1 MDKIVFDKVSF
12 KDSVRS
18 IDDNGFLHV
27 AISNITKEQVAP
39 YLGSEIPNFERLGL
53 KPDSIYKVYRPAE
66 ELKKAVISSNGIPI
80 QLDHHADFADAPA
93 KETRVGST
101 GTDGIFNA
109 PYLQNSLHIQDAD
122 AIKRIDDGSMRELS
136 LGYRY
141 TPEKKSGVFNG
152 EPYDLIMRDISCNH
166 LALVEE
172 GRAGHDV
179 LVKDSKSTLNE
190 VTNMSDKVEKMEI
203 ALADQ
208 MISTANMLKDLHKV
222 DAMGNVVDI
231 TKDEEI
237 STMEDKLNEFLAKLE
252 EAGIDKD
259 EARAKIEEIIKAKS
273 EVEAEDEDL
282 GTKEEVKEDLGEDDD
297 LTDKEEIE
305 SEEDLGEDDDL
316 EEEDKEEEKE
326 TLNFDEDQ
334 KHGLDACGLDS
345 EDPIVQKAFAEGV
358 KYGEKKEKDIYTK
371 EEVKK
376 LFELLKT
383 APFKYR
389 MFFTLA
395 VYSGFRRGE
404 LCGLEWKD
412 IDWEHS
418 VVNVRRTSNYTKLH
432 GLYTDTTKTKRSVR
446 SSKLPPIIMDM
457 LKEYKEQQDR
467 EREQTGDK
475 WVDTDRLFVQW
486 NGQPMYAN
494 TPYNWYRRFCK
505 KHDMRFCDVHSL
517 RHFHASLLIFA
528 GVDPVSVSADLGHT
542 AVSTTTSLYCHMFR
556 EAQARNCDVIAK
568 ALNFDDDSPEDAASD
583 MKLSEKAQERP
594 AV

>member
-122 AIKRIDDGSMRELS
+122 AIKRINDGSMRELS

-190 VTNMSDKVEKMEI
+190 VKNMSDKVEKIEL

-208 MISTANMLKDLHKV
+208 MITTANMLKDLHKT
-222 DAMGNVVDI
+222 DENGNVVDI

-282 GTKEEVKEDLGEDDD
+282 EAKEESQEEINEDDD

-326 TLNFDEDQ
+326 T
-334 KHGLDACGLDS
+334 S
-345 EDPIVQKAFAEGV
+345 EN
-358 KYGEKKEKDIYTK
+358 KK
-371 EEVKK
+371 
-376 LFELLKT
+376 
-383 APFKYR
+383 
-389 MFFTLA
+389 
-395 VYSGFRRGE
+395 
-404 LCGLEWKD
+404 
-412 IDWEHS
+412 
-418 VVNVRRTSNYTKLH
+418 
-432 GLYTDTTKTKRSVR
+432 
-446 SSKLPPIIMDM
+446 
-457 LKEYKEQQDR
+457 
-467 EREQTGDK
+467 
-475 WVDTDRLFVQW
+475 
-486 NGQPMYAN
+486 
-494 TPYNWYRRFCK
+494 
-505 KHDMRFCDVHSL
+505 
-517 RHFHASLLIFA
+517 
-528 GVDPVSVSADLGHT
+528 
-542 AVSTTTSLYCHMFR
+542 
-556 EAQARNCDVIAK
+556 
-568 ALNFDDDSPEDAASD
+568 
-583 MKLSEKAQERP
+583 
-594 AV
+594 

>member
-39 YLGSEIPNFERLGL
+39 YLGSEIPDYDRLGL
-53 KPDSIYKVYRPAE
+53 KPDTIYKVYRPAE

-122 AIKRIDDGSMRELS
+122 AIKRINDGSMRELS

-179 LVKDSKSTLNE
+179 LVKDSKSTINE
-190 VTNMSDKVEKMEI
+190 VINMDDKVEKTEI

-208 MISTANMLKDLHKV
+208 MINTANTLKDLHET
-222 DAMGNVVDI
+222 DENGNVVDI

-237 STMEDKLNEFLAKLE
+237 SPMEDKLNELLAKLE

-282 GTKEEVKEDLGEDDD
+282 EAKKDINEDDD
-297 LTDKEEIE
+297 LKEEIE
-305 SEEDLGEDDDL
+305 SEDEDLE
-316 EEEDKEEEKE
+316 EKEEDKEKKE

-334 KHGLDACGLDS
+334 KHGLEACGLDS

-358 KYGEKKEKDIYTK
+358 KYGEKKEKDEPKHLDSLHESEGEKKALGEDSIAKVINAVKQSVANRYK
-371 EEVKK
+371 AVEECK
-376 LFELLKT
+376 
-383 APFKYR
+383 R
-389 MFFTLA
+389 TLGKVDAMAFDNAGA
-395 VYSGFRRGE
+395 VYRKACNVLGLRTKGMTAKECRALYRGYMANRST
-404 LCGLEWKD
+404 LVGDSRKSVADNDRAVQLLNNVKD
-412 IDWEHS
+412 SI
-418 VVNVRRTSNYTKLH
+418 
-432 GLYTDTTKTKRSVR
+432 
-446 SSKLPPIIMDM
+446 
-457 LKEYKEQQDR
+457 
-467 EREQTGDK
+467 
-475 WVDTDRLFVQW
+475 
-486 NGQPMYAN
+486 
-494 TPYNWYRRFCK
+494 
-505 KHDMRFCDVHSL
+505 
-517 RHFHASLLIFA
+517 
-528 GVDPVSVSADLGHT
+528 
-542 AVSTTTSLYCHMFR
+542 
-556 EAQARNCDVIAK
+556 
-568 ALNFDDDSPEDAASD
+568 
-583 MKLSEKAQERP
+583 
-594 AV
+594 

>member
-39 YLGSEIPNFERLGL
+39 YLGSEIPDYERLGL
-53 KPDSIYKVYRPAE
+53 KPDTIYKVYRPAE

-122 AIKRIDDGSMRELS
+122 AIKRINDGSMRELS

-179 LVKDSKSTLNE
+179 LVKDSKSTINE
-190 VTNMSDKVEKMEI
+190 VINMDDKVEKTEI

-208 MISTANMLKDLHKV
+208 MINTANALKDLHET
-222 DAMGNVVDI
+222 DENGNVVDI
-231 TKDEEI
+231 NEDEEI
-237 STMEDKLNEFLAKLE
+237 SPMEDKLNEFLAKLE

-273 EVEAEDEDL
+273 EVEAEDEELDA
-282 GTKEEVKEDLGEDDD
+282 KKDINEDDD

-305 SEEDLGEDDDL
+305 SEEDLGEDEDL
-316 EEEDKEEEKE
+316 EEEDKEKKE

-334 KHGLDACGLDS
+334 KHGLEACGLDS

-358 KYGEKKEKDIYTK
+358 KYGENKEKDEPKHLDSLHESEGEKKALGEDSIAKVINAVK
-371 EEVKK
+371 ECK
-376 LFELLKT
+376 
-383 APFKYR
+383 R
-389 MFFTLA
+389 TLGKVDAMAFDNAGA
-395 VYSGFRRGE
+395 VYRKACNVLGLRTKGMTAKECRALYRGYMANRST
-404 LCGLEWKD
+404 LVGDSRKSVADNDRAVQLLNNVKD
-412 IDWEHS
+412 SI
-418 VVNVRRTSNYTKLH
+418 
-432 GLYTDTTKTKRSVR
+432 
-446 SSKLPPIIMDM
+446 
-457 LKEYKEQQDR
+457 
-467 EREQTGDK
+467 
-475 WVDTDRLFVQW
+475 
-486 NGQPMYAN
+486 
-494 TPYNWYRRFCK
+494 
-505 KHDMRFCDVHSL
+505 
-517 RHFHASLLIFA
+517 
-528 GVDPVSVSADLGHT
+528 
-542 AVSTTTSLYCHMFR
+542 
-556 EAQARNCDVIAK
+556 
-568 ALNFDDDSPEDAASD
+568 
-583 MKLSEKAQERP
+583 
-594 AV
+594 

>member
-39 YLGSEIPNFERLGL
+39 YLGSEIPDYERLGL
-53 KPDSIYKVYRPAE
+53 KPDTIYKVYRPAE
-66 ELKKAVISSNGIPI
+66 ELKKAVTSSNGIPI

-122 AIKRIDDGSMRELS
+122 AIKRINDGSMRELS

-190 VTNMSDKVEKMEI
+190 VQNMDDKVEKMEI

-208 MISTANMLKDLHKV
+208 MISTANMLKDLHKT

-273 EVEAEDEDL
+273 EVEAEDEELDAKKDINEDDDL
-282 GTKEEVKEDLGEDDD
+282 KDDD

-305 SEEDLGEDDDL
+305 SEEDLGEDEDL
-316 EEEDKEEEKE
+316 EEEDKEKKE

-358 KYGEKKEKDIYTK
+358 KYGEKKEK
-371 EEVKK
+371 EEPKHLDSLHESEGEKKALGEDSIAKVINAVKQSFANRYK
-376 LFELLKT
+376 AVEECK
-383 APFKYR
+383 R
-389 MFFTLA
+389 TLGKVDAMAFDNAGA
-395 VYSGFRRGE
+395 VYRKACNVLGLRTKGMTAKECRALYRGYMANRST
-404 LCGLEWKD
+404 LVGDSRKSVADNDRAVQLLNNVKD
-412 IDWEHS
+412 SI
-418 VVNVRRTSNYTKLH
+418 
-432 GLYTDTTKTKRSVR
+432 
-446 SSKLPPIIMDM
+446 
-457 LKEYKEQQDR
+457 
-467 EREQTGDK
+467 
-475 WVDTDRLFVQW
+475 
-486 NGQPMYAN
+486 
-494 TPYNWYRRFCK
+494 
-505 KHDMRFCDVHSL
+505 
-517 RHFHASLLIFA
+517 
-528 GVDPVSVSADLGHT
+528 
-542 AVSTTTSLYCHMFR
+542 
-556 EAQARNCDVIAK
+556 
-568 ALNFDDDSPEDAASD
+568 
-583 MKLSEKAQERP
+583 
-594 AV
+594 

>member
-39 YLGSEIPNFERLGL
+39 YLGSEIPDYERLGL
-53 KPDSIYKVYRPAE
+53 KPDTIYKVYRPAE
-66 ELKKAVISSNGIPI
+66 ELKKAVTSSNGIPI

-122 AIKRIDDGSMRELS
+122 AIKRINDGSMRELS

-141 TPEKKSGVFNG
+141 TPEKKTGVFNG

-179 LVKDSKSTLNE
+179 LVKDSKSTINE
-190 VTNMSDKVEKMEI
+190 VINMDDKVEKTEI

-208 MISTANMLKDLHKV
+208 MINTANALKDLHET
-222 DAMGNVVDI
+222 DENGNVVDI
-231 TKDEEI
+231 NEDKEI
-237 STMEDKLNEFLAKLE
+237 SPMEDKLNEFLAKLE
-252 EAGIDKD
+252 ESGIDKD

-282 GTKEEVKEDLGEDDD
+282 EAKKDINEDDD

-305 SEEDLGEDDDL
+305 SEEDLGEDEDL
-316 EEEDKEEEKE
+316 EEEDKEKKE

-334 KHGLDACGLDS
+334 KHGLEACGLDS

-358 KYGEKKEKDIYTK
+358 KYGEKKEKDEPKHLDSLHESEGEKRALGEDSIAKVINAVKQSFANRYK
-371 EEVKK
+371 AVEECK
-376 LFELLKT
+376 
-383 APFKYR
+383 R
-389 MFFTLA
+389 TLGKVDAMAFDNAGA
-395 VYSGFRRGE
+395 VYRKACNVLGLRTKGMTAKECRALYRGYMANRSTIVGDSRKSVADNDRAVQ
-404 LCGLEWKD
+404 LLNNVKD
-412 IDWEHS
+412 SI
-418 VVNVRRTSNYTKLH
+418 
-432 GLYTDTTKTKRSVR
+432 
-446 SSKLPPIIMDM
+446 
-457 LKEYKEQQDR
+457 
-467 EREQTGDK
+467 
-475 WVDTDRLFVQW
+475 
-486 NGQPMYAN
+486 
-494 TPYNWYRRFCK
+494 
-505 KHDMRFCDVHSL
+505 
-517 RHFHASLLIFA
+517 
-528 GVDPVSVSADLGHT
+528 
-542 AVSTTTSLYCHMFR
+542 
-556 EAQARNCDVIAK
+556 
-568 ALNFDDDSPEDAASD
+568 
-583 MKLSEKAQERP
+583 
-594 AV
+594 

>member
-53 KPDSIYKVYRPAE
+53 KPDEIYKVYRPAE

-122 AIKRIDDGSMRELS
+122 AIKRIEDGSMRELS

-190 VTNMSDKVEKMEI
+190 VQKMSDKVEKMEI

-208 MISTANMLKDLHKV
+208 MISTANMLKDLHKT

-237 STMEDKLNEFLAKLE
+237 STMEEKLNEFLAKLE

-273 EVEAEDEDL
+273 DVEAEDEDL
-282 GTKEEVKEDLGEDDD
+282 EAKEDLETKEEISEDDD

-305 SEEDLGEDDDL
+305 SEEDLGEDEDL

-358 KYGEKKEKDIYTK
+358 KYGEKKEKNEPKHLDSLHESEGEKRVLGEDSIAKVINAVKQSFANRYK
-371 EEVKK
+371 AVEECKRTLGKVDAMAFDNAGAVYRKACNV
-376 LFELLKT
+376 LGLKT
-383 APFKYR
+383 KGMTAKECRALYR
-389 MFFTLA
+389 GYMASNKST
-395 VYSGFRRGE
+395 VVGDSKKS
-404 LCGLEWKD
+404 LE
-412 IDWEHS
+412 
-418 VVNVRRTSNYTKLH
+418 N
-432 GLYTDTTKTKRSVR
+432 
-446 SSKLPPIIMDM
+446 
-457 LKEYKEQQDR
+457 
-467 EREQTGDK
+467 
-475 WVDTDRLFVQW
+475 DRLEQ
-486 NGQPMYAN
+486 
-494 TPYNWYRRFCK
+494 
-505 KHDMRFCDVHSL
+505 
-517 RHFHASLLIFA
+517 LLSN
-528 GVDPVSVSADLGHT
+528 V
-542 AVSTTTSLYCHMFR
+542 
-556 EAQARNCDVIAK
+556 K
-568 ALNFDDDSPEDAASD
+568 DSI
-583 MKLSEKAQERP
+583 
-594 AV
+594 

>member
-27 AISNITKEQVAP
+27 AVSNITKEQVAP

-122 AIKRIDDGSMRELS
+122 AIKRINDGSMRELS

-190 VTNMSDKVEKMEI
+190 VTNMSDKVEKIEL

-208 MISTANMLKDLHKV
+208 MITTANMLKDLHKT

-282 GTKEEVKEDLGEDDD
+282 EKKEDLETKEEISEDDD

-316 EEEDKEEEKE
+316 TDKEEDKEEEKE

-358 KYGEKKEKDIYTK
+358 KYGEKKEKDEPKHLDSLHESEGEKRALGEDSIAKIVNAVKQSFANRYK
-371 EEVKK
+371 AVEECKRTLGKVDAMAFDNAGAVYRKACNV
-376 LFELLKT
+376 LGLKT
-383 APFKYR
+383 KGMTAKECRALYR
-389 MFFTLA
+389 GYMASNKST
-395 VYSGFRRGE
+395 VVGDSKKS
-404 LCGLEWKD
+404 LE
-412 IDWEHS
+412 
-418 VVNVRRTSNYTKLH
+418 N
-432 GLYTDTTKTKRSVR
+432 
-446 SSKLPPIIMDM
+446 
-457 LKEYKEQQDR
+457 
-467 EREQTGDK
+467 
-475 WVDTDRLFVQW
+475 DRLEQ
-486 NGQPMYAN
+486 
-494 TPYNWYRRFCK
+494 
-505 KHDMRFCDVHSL
+505 
-517 RHFHASLLIFA
+517 LLSN
-528 GVDPVSVSADLGHT
+528 V
-542 AVSTTTSLYCHMFR
+542 
-556 EAQARNCDVIAK
+556 K
-568 ALNFDDDSPEDAASD
+568 DSI
-583 MKLSEKAQERP
+583 
-594 AV
+594 

>member
-12 KDSVRS
+12 KDSVRT

-27 AISNITKEQVAP
+27 AVSNITKEQVAP

-66 ELKKAVISSNGIPI
+66 ELEKAVKTSDGIPI
-80 QLDHHADFADAPA
+80 QLDHHADYADAPA

-101 GTDGIFNA
+101 GTDGRFNA

-122 AIKRIDDGSMRELS
+122 AIKRINDGSMRELS

-190 VTNMSDKVEKMEI
+190 VQKMSDKVEKMEI

-208 MISTANMLKDLHKV
+208 MISTANMLKDLHKT

-259 EARAKIEEIIKAKS
+259 EARAKIEEIINAKS
-273 EVEAEDEDL
+273 EVKAEDEDL
-282 GTKEEVKEDLGEDDD
+282 EKKEDLETKEEISEDDD

-305 SEEDLGEDDDL
+305 SEEDLGEDEDL
-316 EEEDKEEEKE
+316 EEESQEEEKE

-358 KYGEKKEKDIYTK
+358 KYGEKKEK
-371 EEVKK
+371 EEPKHLDSLHESEGEKRALGEDSIAKIVNAVKQSFANRYK
-376 LFELLKT
+376 AVEECKRTLGKVDAMAFDNAGAVYRKACNVLGLKT
-383 APFKYR
+383 KGMTAKECRALYR
-389 MFFTLA
+389 GYMASNKST
-395 VYSGFRRGE
+395 VVGDSKKS
-404 LCGLEWKD
+404 LE
-412 IDWEHS
+412 
-418 VVNVRRTSNYTKLH
+418 N
-432 GLYTDTTKTKRSVR
+432 
-446 SSKLPPIIMDM
+446 
-457 LKEYKEQQDR
+457 
-467 EREQTGDK
+467 
-475 WVDTDRLFVQW
+475 DRLEQ
-486 NGQPMYAN
+486 
-494 TPYNWYRRFCK
+494 
-505 KHDMRFCDVHSL
+505 
-517 RHFHASLLIFA
+517 LL
-528 GVDPVSVSADLGHT
+528 GNV
-542 AVSTTTSLYCHMFR
+542 
-556 EAQARNCDVIAK
+556 K
-568 ALNFDDDSPEDAASD
+568 DSI
-583 MKLSEKAQERP
+583 
-594 AV
+594 

>member
-39 YLGSEIPNFERLGL
+39 YLGSEIPDYERLGL
-53 KPDSIYKVYRPAE
+53 KPDTIYKVYRPAE

-122 AIKRIDDGSMRELS
+122 AIKRINDGSMRELS

-179 LVKDSKSTLNE
+179 LVKDSKSTINE
-190 VTNMSDKVEKMEI
+190 VINMNDKVEKTEI

-208 MISTANMLKDLHKV
+208 MINTANALKDLHET
-222 DAMGNVVDI
+222 DENGNVVDI
-231 TKDEEI
+231 NEDKEI
-237 STMEDKLNEFLAKLE
+237 SQMEDKLNEFLAKLE

-282 GTKEEVKEDLGEDDD
+282 EAKKDINKDDD
-297 LTDKEEIE
+297 LEEEIE
-305 SEEDLGEDDDL
+305 SEEDLGEDEDL
-316 EEEDKEEEKE
+316 EEKEEDKEKKE

-334 KHGLDACGLDS
+334 KHGLEACGLDS

-358 KYGEKKEKDIYTK
+358 KYGEKKEKDEPKHLDSLHESEGEKKALGEDSIAKVINAVKQSFANRYK
-371 EEVKK
+371 AVEECKRTLGKVDAMAFDNAGAVYRKACNV
-376 LFELLKT
+376 LGLKT
-383 APFKYR
+383 KGMTAKECRALYR
-389 MFFTLA
+389 GYMANRSTLVGDSRKSVADNDRA
-395 VYSGFRRGE
+395 VQ
-404 LCGLEWKD
+404 LLNNVKD
-412 IDWEHS
+412 SI
-418 VVNVRRTSNYTKLH
+418 
-432 GLYTDTTKTKRSVR
+432 
-446 SSKLPPIIMDM
+446 
-457 LKEYKEQQDR
+457 
-467 EREQTGDK
+467 
-475 WVDTDRLFVQW
+475 
-486 NGQPMYAN
+486 
-494 TPYNWYRRFCK
+494 
-505 KHDMRFCDVHSL
+505 
-517 RHFHASLLIFA
+517 
-528 GVDPVSVSADLGHT
+528 
-542 AVSTTTSLYCHMFR
+542 
-556 EAQARNCDVIAK
+556 
-568 ALNFDDDSPEDAASD
+568 
-583 MKLSEKAQERP
+583 
-594 AV
+594 

>member
-39 YLGSEIPNFERLGL
+39 YLGSEIPDYERLGL
-53 KPDSIYKVYRPAE
+53 KPDTIYKVYRPAE
-66 ELKKAVISSNGIPI
+66 ELKKAVTSSNGIPI

-122 AIKRIDDGSMRELS
+122 AIKRINDGSMRELS

-179 LVKDSKSTLNE
+179 VVKDSKSTLNE
-190 VTNMSDKVEKMEI
+190 VQNMDDKVEKTEI

-208 MISTANMLKDLHKV
+208 MINTANTLKDLHET
-222 DAMGNVVDI
+222 DENGNVVDI

-237 STMEDKLNEFLAKLE
+237 PTMEDKLNEFLAKLE

-282 GTKEEVKEDLGEDDD
+282 EAKKDDD
-297 LTDKEEIE
+297 LKEEIE
-305 SEEDLGEDDDL
+305 SEEDLGEDEDL
-316 EEEDKEEEKE
+316 EEEDKEKKE

-334 KHGLDACGLDS
+334 KHGLEACGLDS
-345 EDPIVQKAFAEGV
+345 ENPIVQKAFAEGV
-358 KYGEKKEKDIYTK
+358 KYGENKEKDEPKHLDSLHESEGEKKALGEDSIAKVINAVKQSFANRYK
-371 EEVKK
+371 AVEECK
-376 LFELLKT
+376 
-383 APFKYR
+383 R
-389 MFFTLA
+389 TLGKVDAMAFDNAGA
-395 VYSGFRRGE
+395 VYRKACNVLGLRTKGMTAKECRALYRGYMANRST
-404 LCGLEWKD
+404 LVGDSRKSVADNDRAVQLLNNVKD
-412 IDWEHS
+412 SI
-418 VVNVRRTSNYTKLH
+418 
-432 GLYTDTTKTKRSVR
+432 
-446 SSKLPPIIMDM
+446 
-457 LKEYKEQQDR
+457 
-467 EREQTGDK
+467 
-475 WVDTDRLFVQW
+475 
-486 NGQPMYAN
+486 
-494 TPYNWYRRFCK
+494 
-505 KHDMRFCDVHSL
+505 
-517 RHFHASLLIFA
+517 
-528 GVDPVSVSADLGHT
+528 
-542 AVSTTTSLYCHMFR
+542 
-556 EAQARNCDVIAK
+556 
-568 ALNFDDDSPEDAASD
+568 
-583 MKLSEKAQERP
+583 
-594 AV
+594 

>member
-39 YLGSEIPNFERLGL
+39 YLGSEIPDYERLGL
-53 KPDSIYKVYRPAE
+53 KPDTIYKVYRPAE
-66 ELKKAVISSNGIPI
+66 ELKKAVTSSNGIPI

-93 KETRVGST
+93 KETRVGAT

-122 AIKRIDDGSMRELS
+122 AIKRINDGSMRELS

-179 LVKDSKSTLNE
+179 VVKDSKSTLNE
-190 VTNMSDKVEKMEI
+190 VKNMDDKVEI

-208 MISTANMLKDLHKV
+208 MINTANTLKDLHET
-222 DAMGNVVDI
+222 DENGNVVDI

-237 STMEDKLNEFLAKLE
+237 PTMEDKLNEFLAKLE

-282 GTKEEVKEDLGEDDD
+282 ETKEDPEAKKDINEDDD

-305 SEEDLGEDDDL
+305 SEEED
-316 EEEDKEEEKE
+316 KE

-334 KHGLDACGLDS
+334 KHGLEACGLDS
-345 EDPIVQKAFAEGV
+345 ENPIVQKAFAEGV
-358 KYGEKKEKDIYTK
+358 KYGENKEKDEHLDSLHESEGEKKALGEDSIAKVINAVKQSFANRYK
-371 EEVKK
+371 AVEECKRTLGKVDAMAFDNAGAVYRKACNV
-376 LFELLKT
+376 LGLKT
-383 APFKYR
+383 KGMTAKECRALYR
-389 MFFTLA
+389 GYMANRSTLVGDSRKSVADNDRA
-395 VYSGFRRGE
+395 VQ
-404 LCGLEWKD
+404 LLNNVKD
-412 IDWEHS
+412 SI
-418 VVNVRRTSNYTKLH
+418 
-432 GLYTDTTKTKRSVR
+432 
-446 SSKLPPIIMDM
+446 
-457 LKEYKEQQDR
+457 
-467 EREQTGDK
+467 
-475 WVDTDRLFVQW
+475 
-486 NGQPMYAN
+486 
-494 TPYNWYRRFCK
+494 
-505 KHDMRFCDVHSL
+505 
-517 RHFHASLLIFA
+517 
-528 GVDPVSVSADLGHT
+528 
-542 AVSTTTSLYCHMFR
+542 
-556 EAQARNCDVIAK
+556 
-568 ALNFDDDSPEDAASD
+568 
-583 MKLSEKAQERP
+583 
-594 AV
+594 

>member
-12 KDSVRS
+12 KDSVRT

-27 AISNITKEQVAP
+27 AISNISKEQVAP

-66 ELKKAVISSNGIPI
+66 ELERAVKTSDGIPI

-122 AIKRIDDGSMRELS
+122 AIKRINDGSMRELS

-190 VTNMSDKVEKMEI
+190 VKNMSDKVEKIEL

-208 MISTANMLKDLHKV
+208 MITTANMLKDLHKT
-222 DAMGNVVDI
+222 DENGNVVDI

-282 GTKEEVKEDLGEDDD
+282 EAKEESQEEINEDDD

-358 KYGEKKEKDIYTK
+358 KYGEKKEK
-371 EEVKK
+371 EEPKHLDSLHESEGEKRALGEDSIAKIVNAVKQSFANRYK
-376 LFELLKT
+376 AVEECKRTLGKVDAMAFDNAGAVYRKACNVLGLKT
-383 APFKYR
+383 KGMTAKECRALYR
-389 MFFTLA
+389 GYMVSNKSA
-395 VYSGFRRGE
+395 VVGDSKKS
-404 LCGLEWKD
+404 LE
-412 IDWEHS
+412 
-418 VVNVRRTSNYTKLH
+418 N
-432 GLYTDTTKTKRSVR
+432 
-446 SSKLPPIIMDM
+446 
-457 LKEYKEQQDR
+457 
-467 EREQTGDK
+467 
-475 WVDTDRLFVQW
+475 DRLEQ
-486 NGQPMYAN
+486 
-494 TPYNWYRRFCK
+494 
-505 KHDMRFCDVHSL
+505 
-517 RHFHASLLIFA
+517 LL
-528 GVDPVSVSADLGHT
+528 GNV
-542 AVSTTTSLYCHMFR
+542 
-556 EAQARNCDVIAK
+556 K
-568 ALNFDDDSPEDAASD
+568 DSI
-583 MKLSEKAQERP
+583 
-594 AV
+594 

>member
-259 EARAKIEEIIKAKS
+259 EARAKSEEIIKAKS

-358 KYGEKKEKDIYTK
+358 KYGEKKEK
-371 EEVKK
+371 EEPKHLDSLHESEGEKRALGEDSIAKVINAVKQSLTNRYK
-376 LFELLKT
+376 AVEECKRTLGKVDAMAFDNAGAVYRKACNVLGLKT
-383 APFKYR
+383 KGMTAKECRALYR
-389 MFFTLA
+389 GYMANRSTLVGDSKKSVADNDRA
-395 VYSGFRRGE
+395 VQLLGNV
-404 LCGLEWKD
+404 KD
-412 IDWEHS
+412 SI
-418 VVNVRRTSNYTKLH
+418 
-432 GLYTDTTKTKRSVR
+432 
-446 SSKLPPIIMDM
+446 
-457 LKEYKEQQDR
+457 
-467 EREQTGDK
+467 
-475 WVDTDRLFVQW
+475 
-486 NGQPMYAN
+486 
-494 TPYNWYRRFCK
+494 
-505 KHDMRFCDVHSL
+505 
-517 RHFHASLLIFA
+517 
-528 GVDPVSVSADLGHT
+528 
-542 AVSTTTSLYCHMFR
+542 
-556 EAQARNCDVIAK
+556 
-568 ALNFDDDSPEDAASD
+568 
-583 MKLSEKAQERP
+583 
-594 AV
+594 

>member
-12 KDSVRS
+12 KDSVRT

-39 YLGSEIPNFERLGL
+39 YLGSEIPDFERLGL

-122 AIKRIDDGSMRELS
+122 AIKRINDGSMRELS

-190 VTNMSDKVEKMEI
+190 VTNMSDKVEKIEL

-208 MISTANMLKDLHKV
+208 MISTANMLKDLHKT

-282 GTKEEVKEDLGEDDD
+282 EKKEDLETKEEINEDDD

-305 SEEDLGEDDDL
+305 SEEDLGEDEDL
-316 EEEDKEEEKE
+316 TDKEEDKEEEKE

-358 KYGEKKEKDIYTK
+358 KYGEKKEKDEPKHLDSLHESEGEKRALGEDSVSKIINAVKQSFANRYK
-371 EEVKK
+371 AVEECKRTLGKVDAMAFDNAGAVYRKACNV
-376 LFELLKT
+376 LGLKT
-383 APFKYR
+383 KGMTAKECRALYR
-389 MFFTLA
+389 GYMASNKST
-395 VYSGFRRGE
+395 VVGDSKKS
-404 LCGLEWKD
+404 LE
-412 IDWEHS
+412 
-418 VVNVRRTSNYTKLH
+418 N
-432 GLYTDTTKTKRSVR
+432 
-446 SSKLPPIIMDM
+446 
-457 LKEYKEQQDR
+457 
-467 EREQTGDK
+467 
-475 WVDTDRLFVQW
+475 DRLEQ
-486 NGQPMYAN
+486 
-494 TPYNWYRRFCK
+494 
-505 KHDMRFCDVHSL
+505 
-517 RHFHASLLIFA
+517 LLDN
-528 GVDPVSVSADLGHT
+528 V
-542 AVSTTTSLYCHMFR
+542 
-556 EAQARNCDVIAK
+556 K
-568 ALNFDDDSPEDAASD
+568 DSI
-583 MKLSEKAQERP
+583 
-594 AV
+594 

>member
-39 YLGSEIPNFERLGL
+39 YLGSEIPDYERLGL
-53 KPDSIYKVYRPAE
+53 KPDTIYKVYRPAE
-66 ELKKAVISSNGIPI
+66 ELKKAVTSSNGIPI

-122 AIKRIDDGSMRELS
+122 AIKRINDGSMRELS

-190 VTNMSDKVEKMEI
+190 VQNMDDKVEKTEI

-208 MISTANMLKDLHKV
+208 MINTANVLKDLHKT
-222 DAMGNVVDI
+222 DENGNVVDI
-231 TKDEEI
+231 NEDKEI
-237 STMEDKLNEFLAKLE
+237 SPMEDKLNEFLAKLE

-273 EVEAEDEDL
+273 EVEAEDEELDAKKDINEDDDL
-282 GTKEEVKEDLGEDDD
+282 KDDD

-305 SEEDLGEDDDL
+305 SEEDLGEDEDL
-316 EEEDKEEEKE
+316 EKEDKEKKE

-334 KHGLDACGLDS
+334 KHGLEACGLDS

-358 KYGEKKEKDIYTK
+358 KYGENKEKDEPKHLDSLHESEGEKRALGEDSIAKVINAVKQSFANRYK
-371 EEVKK
+371 AVEECK
-376 LFELLKT
+376 
-383 APFKYR
+383 R
-389 MFFTLA
+389 TLGKVDAMAFDNAGA
-395 VYSGFRRGE
+395 VYRKACNVLGLRTKGMTAKECRALYRGYMANRST
-404 LCGLEWKD
+404 LVGDSRKSVADNDRAVQLLNNVKD
-412 IDWEHS
+412 SI
-418 VVNVRRTSNYTKLH
+418 
-432 GLYTDTTKTKRSVR
+432 
-446 SSKLPPIIMDM
+446 
-457 LKEYKEQQDR
+457 
-467 EREQTGDK
+467 
-475 WVDTDRLFVQW
+475 
-486 NGQPMYAN
+486 
-494 TPYNWYRRFCK
+494 
-505 KHDMRFCDVHSL
+505 
-517 RHFHASLLIFA
+517 
-528 GVDPVSVSADLGHT
+528 
-542 AVSTTTSLYCHMFR
+542 
-556 EAQARNCDVIAK
+556 
-568 ALNFDDDSPEDAASD
+568 
-583 MKLSEKAQERP
+583 
-594 AV
+594 

>member
-122 AIKRIDDGSMRELS
+122 AIKRINDGSMRELS

-190 VTNMSDKVEKMEI
+190 VKNMSDKVEKIEL

-208 MISTANMLKDLHKV
+208 MITTANMLKDLHKT
-222 DAMGNVVDI
+222 DENGNVVDI

-282 GTKEEVKEDLGEDDD
+282 EAKEESQEEINEDDD

-358 KYGEKKEKDIYTK
+358 KYGEKKEK
-371 EEVKK
+371 EEPKHLDSLHESEGEKRALGEDSIAKVINAVKQSFANRYK
-376 LFELLKT
+376 AVEECKRTLGKVDAMAFDNAGAVYRKACNVLGLKT
-383 APFKYR
+383 KGMTAKECRALYR
-389 MFFTLA
+389 GYMASNRSTLVGDSKKSVA
-395 VYSGFRRGE
+395 DNDRAIQLLGNV
-404 LCGLEWKD
+404 KD
-412 IDWEHS
+412 SI
-418 VVNVRRTSNYTKLH
+418 
-432 GLYTDTTKTKRSVR
+432 
-446 SSKLPPIIMDM
+446 
-457 LKEYKEQQDR
+457 
-467 EREQTGDK
+467 
-475 WVDTDRLFVQW
+475 
-486 NGQPMYAN
+486 
-494 TPYNWYRRFCK
+494 
-505 KHDMRFCDVHSL
+505 
-517 RHFHASLLIFA
+517 
-528 GVDPVSVSADLGHT
+528 
-542 AVSTTTSLYCHMFR
+542 
-556 EAQARNCDVIAK
+556 
-568 ALNFDDDSPEDAASD
+568 
-583 MKLSEKAQERP
+583 
-594 AV
+594 

>member
-122 AIKRIDDGSMRELS
+122 AIKRINDGSMRELS

-190 VTNMSDKVEKMEI
+190 VKNMSDKVEKIEL

-208 MISTANMLKDLHKV
+208 MITTANMLKDLHKT
-222 DAMGNVVDI
+222 DENGNVVDI

-282 GTKEEVKEDLGEDDD
+282 EAKEESQEEINEDDD

-305 SEEDLGEDDDL
+305 SKEDLGEDDDL

-358 KYGEKKEKDIYTK
+358 KYGEKKEK
-371 EEVKK
+371 EEPKHLDSLHESEGEKRALGEDSIAKVINAVKQSFANRYK
-376 LFELLKT
+376 AVEECKRTLGKVDAMAFDNAGAVYRKACNVLGLKT
-383 APFKYR
+383 KGMTAKECRALYR
-389 MFFTLA
+389 GYMASNRSTLVGDSKKSVA
-395 VYSGFRRGE
+395 DNDRAIQLLGNV
-404 LCGLEWKD
+404 KD
-412 IDWEHS
+412 SI
-418 VVNVRRTSNYTKLH
+418 
-432 GLYTDTTKTKRSVR
+432 
-446 SSKLPPIIMDM
+446 
-457 LKEYKEQQDR
+457 
-467 EREQTGDK
+467 
-475 WVDTDRLFVQW
+475 
-486 NGQPMYAN
+486 
-494 TPYNWYRRFCK
+494 
-505 KHDMRFCDVHSL
+505 
-517 RHFHASLLIFA
+517 
-528 GVDPVSVSADLGHT
+528 
-542 AVSTTTSLYCHMFR
+542 
-556 EAQARNCDVIAK
+556 
-568 ALNFDDDSPEDAASD
+568 
-583 MKLSEKAQERP
+583 
-594 AV
+594 

>member
-12 KDSVRS
+12 KDSVRT

-39 YLGSEIPNFERLGL
+39 YLGSEIPDFERLGL

-122 AIKRIDDGSMRELS
+122 AIKRINDGSMRELS

-190 VTNMSDKVEKMEI
+190 VTNMSDKVEKIEL

-208 MISTANMLKDLHKV
+208 MISTANMLKDLHKT

-282 GTKEEVKEDLGEDDD
+282 EKKEDLETKEEISEDDD

-305 SEEDLGEDDDL
+305 SEEDLGEDEDL
-316 EEEDKEEEKE
+316 TDKEEDKEEEKE

-358 KYGEKKEKDIYTK
+358 KYGEKKEK
-371 EEVKK
+371 EEPKHLDSLHESEGEKRALGEDSIAKVINAVKQSFANRYK
-376 LFELLKT
+376 AVEECK
-383 APFKYR
+383 R
-389 MFFTLA
+389 TLGKVDAMAFDNAGA
-395 VYSGFRRGE
+395 VYRKACNVLGLRTKGMTAKECRALYRGYMASNKSTVV
-404 LCGLEWKD
+404 GDSKKSLE
-412 IDWEHS
+412 
-418 VVNVRRTSNYTKLH
+418 N
-432 GLYTDTTKTKRSVR
+432 
-446 SSKLPPIIMDM
+446 
-457 LKEYKEQQDR
+457 
-467 EREQTGDK
+467 
-475 WVDTDRLFVQW
+475 DRLEQ
-486 NGQPMYAN
+486 
-494 TPYNWYRRFCK
+494 
-505 KHDMRFCDVHSL
+505 
-517 RHFHASLLIFA
+517 LLSN
-528 GVDPVSVSADLGHT
+528 V
-542 AVSTTTSLYCHMFR
+542 
-556 EAQARNCDVIAK
+556 K
-568 ALNFDDDSPEDAASD
+568 DSI
-583 MKLSEKAQERP
+583 
-594 AV
+594 